1 MYEPINR
8 ANPLWSGKS
17 LYQQD
22 AEFYRIGKLCD
33 FYFVG
38 MKA

>member
-22 AEFYRIGKLCD
+22 ANFYRIGKHGD
-33 FYFVG
+33 SFFYG
-38 MKA
+38 